1 MSEEFKIQKDPKR
14 TIDITPD
21 DMDDIDLDELKDIN
35 FDDELNLDNSSHGSL
50 VFTKEKMSV
59 PNGNANANSFFDFT
73 RPANKSANNKKEKP
87 TTPKVNVKKDQAK
100 VSAPPRVVPKR
111 PIVEP
116 DSMDFGLDMIAN
128 KQKKN
133 VPKEESEDSASE
145 SRSESSRSSRAS
157 KRSLDLDFNELDK
170 VKDIMDGASESSGGS
185 LSERI
190 RDRVRSKGG
199 AGVSSNENERKQ
211 ELLFLFD
218 KLEKKGIK
226 IPQKF
231 TMRSSVEDMEKTYE
245 RLKNERDLQ
254 NSIKFQRRVLM
265 GVVSTMEFVNHS
277 VNPFDIDLDGWS
289 ESVMEN
295 YSEYDDIF
303 EELYEKYKNKGHIS
317 PEVKLLMTLAGS
329 AFYFHLSKMI
339 IKPAQQKMQEMFGAM
354 DGAAAGGGGGMP
366 DLGSMGGLMSGLM
379 GGFMG
384 GGPKGGAPK
393 NGGGMKGPQGFDD
406 ILSKDSGSDI
416 PSIASIPK
424 DKGRNSGMKRTFNM

>member
-1 MSEEFKIQKDPKR
+1 
-14 TIDITPD
+14 
-21 DMDDIDLDELKDIN
+21 MDL
-35 FDDELNLDNSSHGSL
+35 
-50 VFTKEKMSV
+50 
-59 PNGNANANSFFDFT
+59 
-73 RPANKSANNKKEKP
+73 
-87 TTPKVNVKKDQAK
+87 
-100 VSAPPRVVPKR
+100 
-111 PIVEP
+111 
-116 DSMDFGLDMIAN
+116 GLDMIAN

-133 VPKEESEDSASE
+133 VPKDESVDSRSE
-145 SRSESSRSSRAS
+145 SRSENSRSSRAS

-170 VKDIMDGASESSGGS
+170 VKDIMDGASEDSRVSNSSS

-190 RDRVRSKGG
+190 KDRVRSKGY
-199 AGVSSNENERKQ
+199 ANESERKQ

-226 IPQKF
+226 IPQRF
-231 TMRSSVEDMEKTYE
+231 NMRSSVEEMEKSYE

-265 GVVSTMEFVNHS
+265 GVVSTLEFVNHS

-354 DGAAAGGGGGMP
+354 EGGGGGGGGAGGMP
-366 DLGSMGGLMSGLM
+366 DLGSMGGFMSGLM

-384 GGPKGGAPK
+384 GPKGGNSAGG
-393 NGGGMKGPQGFDD
+393 NGNGNGKPASGGMRGPQGFDD
-406 ILSKDSGSDI
+406 ILTKDSGSDI
-416 PSIASIPK
+416 PSIAEAPK
-424 DKGRNSGMKRTFNM
+424 DRGRSSGVKRTFNM

>member
-1 MSEEFKIQKDPKR
+1 MSEEFKIQKDVKR
-14 TIDITPD
+14 TMDLTPD
-21 DMDDIDLDELKDIN
+21 DMDDINLDELKDIN
-35 FDDELNLDNSSHGSL
+35 FNDELSDNGSL
-50 VFTKEKMSV
+50 VFTKEKMSI
-59 PNGNANANSFFDFT
+59 PTSNKASTSNNFFGFGG
-73 RPANKSANNKKEKP
+73 NKKDTP
-87 TTPKVNVKKDQAK
+87 TTPKVNVNKDQAK
-100 VSAPPRVVPKR
+100 VSAPPRVVHKR
-111 PIVEP
+111 PVVEP
-116 DSMDFGLDMIAN
+116 NSMDFGLDMIAN

-133 VPKEESEDSASE
+133 VPMEDSVDSRSE
-145 SRSESSRSSRAS
+145 SRSESSRSSRGS

-170 VKDIMDGASESSGGS
+170 VKDIMDGASEASGASSR
-185 LSERI
+185 SERI
-190 RDRVRSKGG
+190 KDRIRSKGY
-199 AGVSSNENERKQ
+199 ANESERKQ

-218 KLEKKGIK
+218 KLEKRGIK

-231 TMRSSVEDMEKTYE
+231 TMRSSVEEMEKSYE

-265 GVVSTMEFVNHS
+265 GVVSTLEFVNHS
-277 VNPFDIDLDGWS
+277 INPCDIDLDGWS

-354 DGAAAGGGGGMP
+354 DGSGGGGGGGMP

-384 GGPKGGAPK
+384 GSKGG
-393 NGGGMKGPQGFDD
+393 NGGGGAGGNGKPASGGMRGPQGFDD
-406 ILSKDSGSDI
+406 ILTKDSGSDI
-416 PSIASIPK
+416 PSIAEAP
-424 DKGRNSGMKRTFNM
+424 KGRSNGVKRTFNM

>member
-1 MSEEFKIQKDPKR
+1 MSEEFKIQKDAKR
-14 TIDITPD
+14 TMDLTPD
-21 DMDDIDLDELKDIN
+21 DMDDINLDELKDIN
-35 FDDELNLDNSSHGSL
+35 FGDELSNDGSL

-59 PNGNANANSFFDFT
+59 PN
-73 RPANKSANNKKEKP
+73 NKATSANNFFGFGNN
-87 TTPKVNVKKDQAK
+87 NVKDKPNTQKINVNKDQAK
-100 VSAPPRVVPKR
+100 VSTQPRVVPKK

-116 DSMDFGLDMIAN
+116 DSMDLGLDMIAN

-133 VPKEESEDSASE
+133 VPKEESIDSGNDT
-145 SRSESSRSSRAS
+145 RSESSRSSRAS

-170 VKDIMDGASESSGGS
+170 VKNIMDGDSEDSRSSRSSASS
-185 LSERI
+185 LSDRI
-190 RDRVRSKGG
+190 REKAHSK
-199 AGVSSNENERKQ
+199 SSKNFANESERKQ

-218 KLEKKGIK
+218 KLEKRGIK

-231 TMRSSVEDMEKTYE
+231 TMRSSVEEMEKSYE

-265 GVVSTMEFVNHS
+265 GVVSTLEFVNHS

-339 IKPAQQKMQEMFGAM
+339 IKPAQKKMEEMFGAM
-354 DGAAAGGGGGMP
+354 DGSSKP
-366 DLGSMGGLMSGLM
+366 DMGGFMDNLM
-379 GGFMG
+379 GGFMRPSAG
-384 GGPKGGAPK
+384 RATSDTGAKGA
-393 NGGGMKGPQGFDD
+393 GMKGPQGFDD
-406 ILSKDSGSDI
+406 ILTKDSASDI
-416 PSIASIPK
+416 PSIVEAP
-424 DKGRNSGMKRTFNM
+424 KGRNGGKRTFNL

>member
-1 MSEEFKIQKDPKR
+1 MSEEFKIQKDVKR
-14 TIDITPD
+14 TMNLTPD
-21 DMDDIDLDELKDIN
+21 DMDDINLDELKDIN
-35 FDDELNLDNSSHGSL
+35 FDNELSDTGSL

-59 PNGNANANSFFDFT
+59 GNKAT
-73 RPANKSANNKKEKP
+73 SANNFFNFGGQNKDKP
-87 TTPKVNVKKDQAK
+87 NTPKVNVNKDQAK

-111 PIVEP
+111 PVVEP

-133 VPKEESEDSASE
+133 VPKEESVDSRSD

-170 VKDIMDGASESSGGS
+170 VKDIMDGASEDSRGSNASS

-190 RDRVRSKGG
+190 KDRVKSKNY
-199 AGVSSNENERKQ
+199 ANESERKQ

-218 KLEKKGIK
+218 KLEKRGIK

-231 TMRSSVEDMEKTYE
+231 NMRSSVEEMEKSYE

-265 GVVSTMEFVNHS
+265 GVVSTLEFVNHS

-354 DGAAAGGGGGMP
+354 EGGAGGGAGGGMP
-366 DLGSMGGLMSGLM
+366 DLGSMGGFMSGLM

-384 GGPKGGAPK
+384 PKGG
-393 NGGGMKGPQGFDD
+393 NGGNGKPASGGMRGPQGFDD

-416 PSIASIPK
+416 PSIAESPR
-424 DKGRNSGMKRTFNM
+424 GRNSGVKRTLNM

>member
-1 MSEEFKIQKDPKR
+1 MSEEFKIQKDVKR
-14 TIDITPD
+14 TMDLTPD
-21 DMDDIDLDELKDIN
+21 DMDDINLDELKDIN
-35 FDDELNLDNSSHGSL
+35 FDNELSDNGSL
-50 VFTKEKMSV
+50 VFTKEKMTV
-59 PNGNANANSFFDFT
+59 PKAT
-73 RPANKSANNKKEKP
+73 SANNFFNFGGNNKDKP
-87 TTPKVNVKKDQAK
+87 STPKVNVNKDHAK

-111 PIVEP
+111 PVVEP

-133 VPKEESEDSASE
+133 VPKEESVDSRSE

-170 VKDIMDGASESSGGS
+170 VKDIMDGASEASGDSNASS

-190 RDRVRSKGG
+190 KDRVRSKTY
-199 AGVSSNENERKQ
+199 ANESERKQ

-231 TMRSSVEDMEKTYE
+231 TMRSSVEEMEKSYE

-265 GVVSTMEFVNHS
+265 GVVSTLEFVNHS

-354 DGAAAGGGGGMP
+354 DGGAKGGSGGGMP
-366 DLGSMGGLMSGLM
+366 DLGSMGGFMSGLM

-384 GGPKGGAPK
+384 PKGG
-393 NGGGMKGPQGFDD
+393 NGGGSTKPASGGMRGPQGFDD

-416 PSIASIPK
+416 PSIAEAP
-424 DKGRNSGMKRTFNM
+424 KGRSNGVKRTLNM

>member
-1 MSEEFKIQKDPKR
+1 MSEEFKIQKDVKR
-14 TIDITPD
+14 TMDLTPD
-21 DMDDIDLDELKDIN
+21 DMDDINLDELKDIN
-35 FDDELNLDNSSHGSL
+35 FNDELSNEGSL

-59 PNGNANANSFFDFT
+59 
-73 RPANKSANNKKEKP
+73 NKKASSSNNFFNFGGTNKDKP
-87 TTPKVNVKKDQAK
+87 STPKVNVNKDHAK

-111 PIVEP
+111 PIIEP
-116 DSMDFGLDMIAN
+116 NSMDFGLDMIAN

-133 VPKEESEDSASE
+133 VPKEESVDSRSE
-145 SRSESSRSSRAS
+145 SRSESSRSSRGS

-170 VKDIMDGASESSGGS
+170 VKNIMDGAGEDSQDSGDNKSVAS

-190 RDRVRSKGG
+190 KDRVRSKTY
-199 AGVSSNENERKQ
+199 ANESERKQ

-218 KLEKKGIK
+218 KLEKRGIK

-231 TMRSSVEDMEKTYE
+231 TMRSSVEEMEKSYE

-254 NSIKFQRRVLM
+254 NSVKFQRRVLM
-265 GVVSTMEFVNHS
+265 GVVSTLEFVNHS
-277 VNPFDIDLDGWS
+277 INPCDIDLDGWS

-354 DGAAAGGGGGMP
+354 DGGGGGGAGGMP
-366 DLGSMGGLMSGLM
+366 DLGSMGGFMSGLM

-384 GGPKGGAPK
+384 PKGG
-393 NGGGMKGPQGFDD
+393 NGGAGNQKPANGGMRGPQGFDD
-406 ILSKDSGSDI
+406 ILTKDSGSDI
-416 PSIASIPK
+416 PSIAEPPR
-424 DKGRNSGMKRTFNM
+424 GRNNGVKRTLNM

>member
-1 MSEEFKIQKDPKR
+1 MSEEFKIQKDVKR
-14 TIDITPD
+14 TMDLTPD
-21 DMDDIDLDELKDIN
+21 DMDDINLDELKDIN
-35 FDDELNLDNSSHGSL
+35 FNDELSDNGSL

-59 PNGNANANSFFDFT
+59 PNKAT
-73 RPANKSANNKKEKP
+73 SANNFFNFGGNNKDKP
-87 TTPKVNVKKDQAK
+87 NTPKVNVSKDQAK
-100 VSAPPRVVPKR
+100 VSAPPRVVPKK
-111 PIVEP
+111 PVIEP
-116 DSMDFGLDMIAN
+116 DSIDLGLDMIAN

-133 VPKEESEDSASE
+133 VPKEESVDSRSE

-170 VKDIMDGASESSGGS
+170 VKDIMDGASEASGDSRSSS
-185 LSERI
+185 SALSDRI
-190 RDRVRSKGG
+190 RDKLKSKNY
-199 AGVSSNENERKQ
+199 ANESERKQ

-231 TMRSSVEDMEKTYE
+231 TMRSSVEEMEKSYE

-265 GVVSTMEFVNHS
+265 GVVSTLEFVNHS

-354 DGAAAGGGGGMP
+354 DGAGGGGGGGMP
-366 DLGSMGGLMSGLM
+366 DLGSMGGFMSGLM

-384 GGPKGGAPK
+384 GPKGG
-393 NGGGMKGPQGFDD
+393 NGAQKQTNVGMRGPQGFDD
-406 ILSKDSGSDI
+406 ILSKESGSDI
-416 PSIASIPK
+416 PSIAEAPR
-424 DKGRNSGMKRTFNM
+424 GRNSGVKRTLNM

>member
-1 MSEEFKIQKDPKR
+1 MSEEFKIQKDVKR
-14 TIDITPD
+14 TMDLTPD
-21 DMDDIDLDELKDIN
+21 DMDDINLDELKDIN
-35 FDDELNLDNSSHGSL
+35 FDNELSDTGSL

-59 PNGNANANSFFDFT
+59 PS
-73 RPANKSANNKKEKP
+73 NKATSANNFFNFGNSNKKDKP
-87 TTPKVNVKKDQAK
+87 TTPKVNVNKDQAK

-116 DSMDFGLDMIAN
+116 DSMDLGLDMIAN
-128 KQKKN
+128 KKKKN
-133 VPKEESEDSASE
+133 VPKEESVDSRSE

-170 VKDIMDGASESSGGS
+170 VKDIMDGASEASGSSRSSASS

-190 RDRVRSKGG
+190 KDRVKSKTY
-199 AGVSSNENERKQ
+199 ANESERKQ

-231 TMRSSVEDMEKTYE
+231 TMRSSVEEMEKSYE

-265 GVVSTMEFVNHS
+265 GVVSTLEFVNHS

-354 DGAAAGGGGGMP
+354 ESGGAGGAGGGMP
-366 DLGSMGGLMSGLM
+366 DLGSMGGFMSGLM

-384 GGPKGGAPK
+384 PKGG
-393 NGGGMKGPQGFDD
+393 NGGGGGGGKPPSGGMRGPQGFDD
-406 ILSKDSGSDI
+406 ILSKDSASDI
-416 PSIASIPK
+416 PSIAEAPR
-424 DKGRNSGMKRTFNM
+424 GRNSGVKRTFNM

>member
-1 MSEEFKIQKDPKR
+1 MSEEFKIQKDVKR
-14 TIDITPD
+14 TMDLTPD
-21 DMDDIDLDELKDIN
+21 DMDDINLDELKDIN
-35 FDDELNLDNSSHGSL
+35 FNDELSDNGSL
-50 VFTKEKMSV
+50 VFTKEKMSI
-59 PNGNANANSFFDFT
+59 PTSNKASTSNNFFGFGG
-73 RPANKSANNKKEKP
+73 SKKDTP
-87 TTPKVNVKKDQAK
+87 TTPKVNVNKDQAK
-100 VSAPPRVVPKR
+100 VSAPPRVVHKR
-111 PIVEP
+111 PVVEP

-133 VPKEESEDSASE
+133 VPKDESVDSRSE

-170 VKDIMDGASESSGGS
+170 VKDIMDGASEDSRGSNASS

-190 RDRVRSKGG
+190 KDRVRSKSY
-199 AGVSSNENERKQ
+199 ANESERKQ

-231 TMRSSVEDMEKTYE
+231 NMRSSVEEMEKSYE

-265 GVVSTMEFVNHS
+265 GVVSTLEFVNHS

-354 DGAAAGGGGGMP
+354 EGGAGASGGMP
-366 DLGSMGGLMSGLM
+366 DLGSMGGFMSGLM

-384 GGPKGGAPK
+384 GPKGG
-393 NGGGMKGPQGFDD
+393 NGGGGGGNGGSGKPASGGMRGPQGFDD

-416 PSIASIPK
+416 PSIVEAP
-424 DKGRNSGMKRTFNM
+424 KGRSSGVKRTFNM

>member
-1 MSEEFKIQKDPKR
+1 
-14 TIDITPD
+14 
-21 DMDDIDLDELKDIN
+21 
-35 FDDELNLDNSSHGSL
+35 
-50 VFTKEKMSV
+50 MSV
-59 PNGNANANSFFDFT
+59 PKANSNSFFDFT
-73 RPANKSANNKKEKP
+73 RPANNKKDKP
-87 TTPKVNVKKDQAK
+87 ETPKVNVKKDQAK
-100 VSAPPRVVPKR
+100 VSAPPRVVPRK

-190 RDRVRSKGG
+190 KDRVRSRGG

-354 DGAAAGGGGGMP
+354 DGAGGGGGGGGMP

-384 GGPKGGAPK
+384 GGAKGGNQKPT
-393 NGGGMKGPQGFDD
+393 GGGMKGPQGFDD
-406 ILSKDSGSDI
+406 ILTKDSGSDI